1 MLCTENF
8 GDVTRL
14 VLSTRVS
21 RAVGYSVSVY
31 LVRGMAVD
39 LGFPAVEQDI
49 AAMLAQVRPA
59 GVLLTHYHEDHGG
72 NAELAAREGLPLA
85 LSDATLAHLRAATPL
100 ALYRRLIWGTPPR
113 LVSPITRFG
122 SDALRLVPTPGHSD
136 DHHVVWDAERETLF
150 SGDLFLGVKVRLAH
164 PSENPHQLARSVRA
178 AAALRPARMFDAH
191 RGPIAHP
198 VEALSAKANW
208 KATPVI
214 CAPAESNAAAMIV
227 AVSPTLSVV
236 GKGARSTCATLRRPV
251 HGKPRPQGAVTSVP
265 LLEQAATS
273 AIAAVRR
280 KSRVR
285 SARTRTILRWMSA
298 ERAAAPRAESQGQRC
313 SAGEQCAIVP
323 SC

>member
-1 MLCTENF
+1 MLCTEDF

-208 KATPVI
+208 LDETIGQIERGIAKGWPDRVIARTVLGREEATAYV
-214 CAPAESNAAAMIV
+214 SRGAM
-227 AVSPTLSVV
+227 S
-236 GKGARSTCATLRRPV
+236 KGNFVR
-251 HGKPRPQGAVTSVP
+251 
-265 LLEQAATS
+265 
-273 AIAAVRR
+273 AVRR
-280 KSRVR
+280 GADCQPG
-285 SARTRTILRWMSA
+285 SA
-298 ERAAAPRAESQGQRC
+298 
-313 SAGEQCAIVP
+313 
-323 SC
+323 